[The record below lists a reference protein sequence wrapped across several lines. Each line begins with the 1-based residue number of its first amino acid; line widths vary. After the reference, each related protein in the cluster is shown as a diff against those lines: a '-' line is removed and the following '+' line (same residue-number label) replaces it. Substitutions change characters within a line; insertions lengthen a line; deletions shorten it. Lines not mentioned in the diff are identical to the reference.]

1 MLTCCSAAHTS
12 VASELALQGDCRD
25 QIVGDQPDD
34 SHKGRQGD
42 LPISTTQ
49 MVASVFIFCLS
60 LSLSVCLLI
69 DSPLIFSL
77 SPARHVPSQPHRDFA
92 AFLVLLSLSFL
103 SLARFVFPPQP
114 PPPPLITRLSL
125 SCTILLDDTNDLL
138 K

>member
-1 MLTCCSAAHTS
+1 
-12 VASELALQGDCRD
+12 
-25 QIVGDQPDD
+25 
-34 SHKGRQGD
+34 
-42 LPISTTQ
+42 
-49 MVASVFIFCLS
+49 MVVSVFIFCLL
-60 LSLSVCLLI
+60 LSPSVCLLI

-114 PPPPLITRLSL
+114 PPPLITRLSL
-125 SCTILLDDTNDLL
+125 SCTILLDDINDLL